1 MDWKNISKNKGTI
14 ELTVFTK
21 GNKMKTYPIKNTDLN
36 VSELVLGC
44 MRIASKSVDEV
55 EALIKEALNQGINFF
70 DHADI
75 YGRGKSEELFGEV
88 IKRNPDLRSQMIIQ
102 TKCGI
107 IPGKMYD
114 SSKEHILESVE
125 ESLKRL
131 NTNYIDVLLIHRPD
145 ALGDPEEI
153 AEAFNELF
161 DKGLV
166 KYFGVSN
173 YSAAQIALLQKYVK
187 FPLVF
192 NQIQASI
199 IHAGIFDTGIFMN
212 TIDKNIQDRDGSVL
226 DYCRLNDITI
236 QAWSPIQASWAEGT
250 FINHKD
256 YKALNTVLERLA
268 KKYNCDKAA
277 IAINWLL
284 RHPAHMQVIL
294 GTTSPKHLID
304 SCKATEFMM
313 TREEWYELYLAQGKP
328 LP

>member
-1 MDWKNISKNKGTI
+1 
-14 ELTVFTK
+14 
-21 GNKMKTYPIKNTDLN
+21 MKTIQIKNSNLE
-36 VSELVLGC
+36 VSQLTLGC
-44 MRIASKSVDEV
+44 MRIASKTVEEV
-55 EALIKEALNQGINFF
+55 EILVKEALNCGINFF

-88 IKRNPDLRSQMIIQ
+88 LKRNPELREKMIIQ

-114 SSKEHILESVE
+114 SSKEHILKSVE
-125 ESLKRL
+125 DSLERL
-131 NTNYIDVLLIHRPD
+131 HTSYIDVLLIHRPD
-145 ALGDPEEI
+145 ALADPLEM
-153 AEAFNELF
+153 ADAFNELYE
-161 DKGLV
+161 KGLV
-166 KYFGVSN
+166 KNFGVSN

-187 FPLVF
+187 FPLLF

-199 IHAGIFDTGIFMN
+199 VHSGIFDTGIFMN

-226 DYCRLNDITI
+226 DYCRLNDITL

-256 YKALNTVLERLA
+256 YKKLNDVLDRLA
-268 KKYNCDKAA
+268 KKYDADKAA
-277 IAINWLL
+277 IAIAFLL
-284 RHPAHMQVIL
+284 RHPANMQVIL
-294 GTTSPKHLID
+294 GTTSIEHLKE
-304 SCKATEFMM
+304 SCQATKFSI

>member
-1 MDWKNISKNKGTI
+1 
-14 ELTVFTK
+14 
-21 GNKMKTYPIKNTDLN
+21 MKKYKLNNTDLE
-36 VSELVLGC
+36 VSELILGC

-55 EALIKEALNQGINFF
+55 EVLVKEALEQGINFF

-88 IKRNPDLRSQMIIQ
+88 LKRNPELREQMIIQ

-114 SSKEHILESVE
+114 SSKEHILESVKL
-125 ESLKRL
+125 SLERL
-131 NTNYIDVLLIHRPD
+131 KTTYIDVLLIHRPD
-145 ALGDPEEI
+145 ALGDPKEI

-166 KYFGVSN
+166 KHFGVSN

-187 FPLVF
+187 FPLLF

-199 IHAGIFDTGIFMN
+199 VHSGIFDTGIFMN
-212 TIDKNIQDRDGSVL
+212 TINENIQDRDGSVL
-226 DYCRLNDITI
+226 DYCRLHDIKI

-250 FINHKD
+250 FINHPD
-256 YKALNTVLERLA
+256 YKELNIVLERLA
-268 KKYNCDKAA
+268 KKYNADKAA
-277 IAINWLL
+277 IAIAFLL
-284 RHPAHMQVIL
+284 RHPANMQVIL
-294 GTTSPKHLID
+294 GTTSVKHLKD
-304 SCKATEFMM
+304 SCKATAFSI